1 MSDQSLSETGATVNN
16 QVLLALGELKGQMLS
31 ISAFLQGHSE
41 RMDRQD
47 KRQDDLEDTARLN
60 REHAEA
66 ELTRAKASLDERLRK
81 AEQKINYWAGGLA
94 VLFFLIEAALKL
106 KLFEGSH

>member
-1 MSDQSLSETGATVNN
+1 MSDQPINDAGATVNN

-47 KRQDDLEDTARLN
+47 KRQDDIEETVEGNRTAASAALK
-60 REHAEA
+60 EA
-66 ELTRAKASLDERLRK
+66 TDKHEERIRKVELKMA
-81 AEQKINYWAGGLA
+81 YWAGALALA
-94 VLFFLIEAALKL
+94 VFLIEIV
-106 KLFEGSH
+106 SHLDIIKVH